1 MPNSPTFSTHAQ
13 NHSAGGSDSSGQP
26 LQQPLGDG
34 SKSWSTLIGLASRLL
49 WRDWR
54 SGELRLLFLALVM
67 AVTSVSGIALFT
79 DRLEKALLLESA
91 NMLAADRV
99 LGSGKVLPDEILNEA
114 QTRGLRTASTLS
126 FTSMAFSDS
135 GNMLVS
141 AKAVSDTYP
150 LRGDVIIAD
159 APFIRGA
166 PIQSGPQPGEVWL
179 ESRALPALGLEV
191 GDSVYVGEA
200 ELTVSKIIIAE
211 PDRSGGG
218 MVDNAGP
225 RLMLHLDDVAKT
237 NVVQLGSRVSYRFL
251 FAADELLALDEF
263 ETWVDAEYEGEY
275 RLRDVRDE
283 SEEVSEALSR
293 AESFLLLGSLF
304 AVLLA
309 GVAIALTAKRYS
321 ERHYDYVAILKT
333 FGCTSPQIGFIYLW
347 IQALLAIVAVVVGSV
362 LGWGVHHIILRAL
375 QTVITVELPAAG
387 FEPFVVGAM
396 TAVICLLSFALPPL
410 LALRETPPLRV
421 LRKDITQQKVGA
433 NVPYVFGIGGTI
445 GLVYWYSQDAVL
457 TSVLVVAVASIAIL
471 LSGLSFLLLSSSS
484 AVGMR
489 AGSAWKLAMSAAR
502 RRRKQ
507 NVLQVMVF
515 SVTIMSL
522 LILGLLRTDLIADWQ
537 AQLPENTPN
546 HFMMNIS
553 QPQIAGIEEFFEENG
568 VQGNAFYP
576 LISARVTKVNGA
588 TPDPQEDLNSDAE
601 RGTLA
606 GGGGDDAEEESAKG
620 AARVGLSV
628 GYGQGETNAAGAGA
642 SSGKEA
648 SESEAGDEPEEG
660 EVRGRLSRRQVTW
673 AAELPADNRVT
684 GGEWWEATVEPGFV
698 SIEQDYADWLD
709 IELGDVI
716 EFEINAQTVSAEV
729 SSFRSVRWD
738 NMQPNFF
745 IIFSPG
751 TIDHLGA
758 TFLSTALME
767 REQKILLN
775 ELVQRF
781 PTIVVIEIDAL
792 IEQIQNIIA
801 QVTSAIELIS
811 VLVLVCGALVLLA
824 CVNATLDERFYENA
838 ILRTLGAGKRLIM
851 TSLLI
856 EFASIGLM
864 AGLVATLG
872 AEASLYYLQEQV
884 FEQEFALHYWV
895 WLAGPLAG
903 MIIIGGLGVNSTRGV
918 VNISPLNV
926 LRRLN

>member
-1 MPNSPTFSTHAQ
+1 MPNSPTSSTHAQ
-13 NHSAGGSDSSGQP
+13 NHSVGGSDSSAQP

-34 SKSWSTLIGLASRLL
+34 SKSWSTLIALASRLL

-99 LGSGKVLPDEILNEA
+99 LGSGKVLPDDILVEA

-421 LRKDITQQKVGA
+421 LRKDISQQKVGA

-628 GYGQGETNAAGAGA
+628 GYGQGETNAAGA

-648 SESEAGDEPEEG
+648 SESEAGDEAEEG

>member
-1 MPNSPTFSTHAQ
+1 MPNSPTSSTHAQ
-13 NHSAGGSDSSGQP
+13 NHSVGGSDSSA
-26 LQQPLGDG
+26 QPLGDG

-99 LGSGKVLPDEILNEA
+99 LGSGKVLPDDILVEA

-421 LRKDITQQKVGA
+421 LRKDISQQKVGA

-628 GYGQGETNAAGAGA
+628 GYGQGETNAAGA

-648 SESEAGDEPEEG
+648 SESEAGDEAEEG

>member
-1 MPNSPTFSTHAQ
+1 
-13 NHSAGGSDSSGQP
+13 

-99 LGSGKVLPDEILNEA
+99 LGSGKVLPDDILVEA

-237 NVVQLGSRVSYRFL
+237 DVVQLGSRVSYRFL

-421 LRKDITQQKVGA
+421 LRKDISQQKVGA

-606 GGGGDDAEEESAKG
+606 GGGGDDAEGESAKG

-628 GYGQGETNAAGAGA
+628 GYGQGETNAAGA

-648 SESEAGDEPEEG
+648 SESEAGDEAEEG

>member
-1 MPNSPTFSTHAQ
+1 MPNSPTSSTHAQ
-13 NHSAGGSDSSGQP
+13 NHSVGGSDSSAQP

-99 LGSGKVLPDEILNEA
+99 LGSGKVLPDDILVEA

-421 LRKDITQQKVGA
+421 LRKDISQQKVGA

-628 GYGQGETNAAGAGA
+628 GYGQGETNAAGTGA

>member
-1 MPNSPTFSTHAQ
+1 VPNSPTSSTHAQ
-13 NHSAGGSDSSGQP
+13 NHSVGGSDSSAQP

-421 LRKDITQQKVGA
+421 LRKDISQQKVGA

-628 GYGQGETNAAGAGA
+628 GYGQGETNAAGA

-648 SESEAGDEPEEG
+648 SESEAGDEAEEG

>member
-1 MPNSPTFSTHAQ
+1 MPNSPTSSTHAS
-13 NHSAGGSDSSGQP
+13 NHSVGGSDSSAQP

-99 LGSGKVLPDEILNEA
+99 LGSGKVLPDDILVEA

-421 LRKDITQQKVGA
+421 LRKDISQQKVGA

-628 GYGQGETNAAGAGA
+628 GYGQGETNAAGA

-648 SESEAGDEPEEG
+648 SESEAGDEAEEG

>member
-13 NHSAGGSDSSGQP
+13 NHSVGGSDSSAQP

-99 LGSGKVLPDEILNEA
+99 LGSGKVLPDDILVEA

-421 LRKDITQQKVGA
+421 LRKDISQQKVGA

-606 GGGGDDAEEESAKG
+606 GGGGDDAEGESAKG

-628 GYGQGETNAAGAGA
+628 GYGQGETNAAGA

-648 SESEAGDEPEEG
+648 SESEAGDEAEEG

>member
-1 MPNSPTFSTHAQ
+1 MPNSPTSSTHAQ
-13 NHSAGGSDSSGQP
+13 NHSVGGSDSSAQP

-99 LGSGKVLPDEILNEA
+99 LGSGKVLPDDILVEA

-421 LRKDITQQKVGA
+421 LRKDISQQKVGA

-628 GYGQGETNAAGAGA
+628 GYGQGETNAAGA

>member
-1 MPNSPTFSTHAQ
+1 MPNSPTSSTHAQ
-13 NHSAGGSDSSGQP
+13 NHSVGGSDSSAQP

-99 LGSGKVLPDEILNEA
+99 LGSGKVLPDDILVEA

-421 LRKDITQQKVGA
+421 LRKDISQQKVGA

-606 GGGGDDAEEESAKG
+606 GGGGDDAEGESAKG

-628 GYGQGETNAAGAGA
+628 GYGQGETNAAGA

-648 SESEAGDEPEEG
+648 SESEAGDEAEEG

-926 LRRLN
+926 LRRLI

>member
-1 MPNSPTFSTHAQ
+1 MPNSPTSSTHAQ
-13 NHSAGGSDSSGQP
+13 NHSVGGSDSSAQP

-99 LGSGKVLPDEILNEA
+99 LGSGKVLPDDILVEA

-159 APFIRGA
+159 TPFIRGA

-421 LRKDITQQKVGA
+421 LRKDISQQKVGA

-628 GYGQGETNAAGAGA
+628 GYGQGETNAAGA

-648 SESEAGDEPEEG
+648 SESEAGDEAEEG

>member
-1 MPNSPTFSTHAQ
+1 MPNPPTSSTHAP
-13 NHSAGGSDSSGQP
+13 NHSVGGSDSSAQP

-34 SKSWSTLIGLASRLL
+34 SKSWSTLVGLASRLL

-99 LGSGKVLPDEILNEA
+99 LGSGKVLPDDILVEA

-179 ESRALPALGLEV
+179 ESRALAALGLEV

-237 NVVQLGSRVSYRFL
+237 NVVQLGSRLSYRFL

-347 IQALLAIVAVVVGSV
+347 IQAVLAIVAVVVGSV

-421 LRKDITQQKVGA
+421 LRKDISQQKVGA

-628 GYGQGETNAAGAGA
+628 GYGQGETDAAGAGA
-642 SSGKEA
+642 SSDNNA
-648 SESEAGDEPEEG
+648 SESEASDEPEEG